1 MAAATFDDQR
11 GESNSINLLSNGIED
26 LQIKAKQNKKKGDN
40 NNEFLKS
47 LEPGR
52 RKLSSVES
60 QRVVSV
66 IDDCIRKVEIVTLLP
81 YILENIKRF
90 SVLLGSE
97 LVSLIEEYDIIENKY
112 RRASK
117 QYRKTLRQ
125 NSEVDVVD
133 SQSEDGTSRPES
145 QLSQVSDWLARAES
159 DELRQ
164 TVDILQE
171 NLKGTIKSIVRYFGK
186 NPSALKVINA
196 ERKERPYEA
205 NNMIDGLYSLKDLVF
220 LRLVTSPGEEL
231 ERVKQFVDLN
241 IKERKAQATINK
253 LGANLDAAI
262 KDKDNEIDQL
272 NDTIKNLKT
281 SIHNVEKNSE
291 DQNHR
296 IIADAAKAESGEL
309 KNSDGKKAKLQQE
322 IIQLKQALQSNLS
335 SHRESELALRK
346 RKYKME
352 TEVEN
357 WVQKFDNDMSE
368 RQDEFDELDAIY
380 TEEKRQLKELEE
392 KFKTLEEEY
401 TQIMEERRIAKERRE
416 AAEREL
422 RSMIKAATVIQSF
435 WRAYKMRKALK
446 SKKKKGKKGKK
457 GKGRKKR

>member
-26 LQIKAKQNKKKGDN
+26 LQIKPKQSKKKGDN

-81 YILENIKRF
+81 YVLENIQRF

-145 QLSQVSDWLARAES
+145 RLSQVSDWLARAEL

-262 KDKDNEIDQL
+262 KDKDSEVTMNI
-272 NDTIKNLKT
+272 NL
-281 SIHNVEKNSE
+281 
-291 DQNHR
+291 DW
-296 IIADAAKAESGEL
+296 IA
-309 KNSDGKKAKLQQE
+309 
-322 IIQLKQALQSNLS
+322 
-335 SHRESELALRK
+335 
-346 RKYKME
+346 
-352 TEVEN
+352 
-357 WVQKFDNDMSE
+357 
-368 RQDEFDELDAIY
+368 
-380 TEEKRQLKELEE
+380 
-392 KFKTLEEEY
+392 
-401 TQIMEERRIAKERRE
+401 
-416 AAEREL
+416 
-422 RSMIKAATVIQSF
+422 
-435 WRAYKMRKALK
+435 
-446 SKKKKGKKGKK
+446 
-457 GKGRKKR
+457 